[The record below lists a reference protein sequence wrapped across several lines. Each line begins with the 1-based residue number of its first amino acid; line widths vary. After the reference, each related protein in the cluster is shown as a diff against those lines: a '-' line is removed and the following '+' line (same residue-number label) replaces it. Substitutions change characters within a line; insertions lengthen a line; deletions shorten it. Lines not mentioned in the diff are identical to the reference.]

1 MINPTIIGN
10 NIKMKFKLKLARKY
24 VLYPI
29 TDTRGGIV
37 VLFNLSGRE
46 KLLQPFEGHKLIKQ

>member
-37 VLFNLSGRE
+37 LFNLSGRE
-46 KLLQPFEGHKLIKQ
+46 NLLQPFEGHKLIKQ

>member
-37 VLFNLSGRE
+37 LFNLSGRE
-46 KLLQPFEGHKLIKQ
+46 NLL